1 MGFCM
6 ETTGMTQGGQG
17 EPPSDLEM
25 ERVSIE
31 EPEFQEEAETMEE
44 DQDSEVRNKAAL
56 ISSVFTECT

>member
-1 MGFCM
+1 M

-31 EPEFQEEAETMEE
+31 EPEFSEEAETMDD
-44 DQDSEVRNKAAL
+44 DQDQDPEVRNIAAFT
-56 ISSVFTECT
+56 SSVFTEYA